1 MAFLANLFRTS
12 PEEEL
17 VNKATDELLISHDW
31 AANLEIADVVNN
43 AADEAVAAEVV
54 RAVRKRLQHRERR
67 VLLLSL
73 ELLESL
79 MKNCHEPLHSQV
91 GTADFLGELSRL
103 ALASRTAGEVAQRA
117 LALIDSWGVAFQGHP
132 RLTEF
137 HATYRALLAQG
148 VEFPARDL
156 DQMSPFYTPAA
167 QPSAPLPLAGGGR
180 GGGGGSGGGGG
191 RGGLSSSPEPTA
203 LQLVPDDPLP
213 SAAPPAA
220 RPAAPLPPGATTA
233 HDDEEA
239 MLQRALS
246 LSLEEADPVAASEAS
261 AAADEA
267 ARAARAVAA
276 VEELQ
281 RIEGD
286 VATLTANVALF
297 SECLAAAGEEPAE
310 VLANEVLV
318 DMLPSLRESQP
329 RVLRLIEGGEVED
342 EGLVERL
349 FALHEQLS
357 YCVGKYDELAGAAAP
372 PPPAAAAPAA
382 APAPAPAGAIFDLDL
397 LSDPDA
403 GNAAFVPVAA
413 APSLAAATA
422 GAIARPAALPGEDL
436 LFTGGMGHLAD
447 AAPLTTRDDEGGA
460 PSDEAHG
467 PPPTEPPPPPPGASA
482 AVDANAPAI
491 APAARPQSFE
501 LQELQGGL

>member
-1 MAFLANLFRTS
+1 M
-12 PEEEL
+12 
-17 VNKATDELLISHDW
+17 
-31 AANLEIADVVNN
+31 
-43 AADEAVAAEVV
+43 
-54 RAVRKRLQHRERR
+54 
-67 VLLLSL
+67 
-73 ELLESL
+73 
-79 MKNCHEPLHSQV
+79 
-91 GTADFLGELSRL
+91 
-103 ALASRTAGEVAQRA
+103 
-117 LALIDSWGVAFQGHP
+117 
-132 RLTEF
+132 
-137 HATYRALLAQG
+137 
-148 VEFPARDL
+148 
-156 DQMSPFYTPAA
+156 
-167 QPSAPLPLAGGGR
+167 
-180 GGGGGSGGGGG
+180 
-191 RGGLSSSPEPTA
+191 
-203 LQLVPDDPLP
+203 PDDPLP

-220 RPAAPLPPGATTA
+220 RPAARLPPGGGAA

-382 APAPAPAGAIFDLDL
+382 APAPAPAAAIFDLDL

-413 APSLAAATA
+413 APRS
-422 GAIARPAALPGEDL
+422 
-436 LFTGGMGHLAD
+436 
-447 AAPLTTRDDEGGA
+447 
-460 PSDEAHG
+460 
-467 PPPTEPPPPPPGASA
+467 PPPPP
-482 AVDANAPAI
+482 APSRGRRRCPSRISSSRVAW
-491 APAARPQSFE
+491 ATSRTRRR
-501 LQELQGGL
+501 

>member
-180 GGGGGSGGGGG
+180 GGGGGGGGGG

-261 AAADEA
+261 AAAQASEQA
-267 ARAARAVAA
+267 AMAVFLRSWPTFYA
-276 VEELQ
+276 
-281 RIEGD
+281 
-286 VATLTANVALF
+286 
-297 SECLAAAGEEPAE
+297 CHP
-310 VLANEVLV
+310 
-318 DMLPSLRESQP
+318 PS
-329 RVLRLIEGGEVED
+329 V
-342 EGLVERL
+342 
-349 FALHEQLS
+349 
-357 YCVGKYDELAGAAAP
+357 
-372 PPPAAAAPAA
+372 
-382 APAPAPAGAIFDLDL
+382 APAPQICP
-397 LSDPDA
+397 
-403 GNAAFVPVAA
+403 N
-413 APSLAAATA
+413 
-422 GAIARPAALPGEDL
+422 AIASG
-436 LFTGGMGHLAD
+436 
-447 AAPLTTRDDEGGA
+447 
-460 PSDEAHG
+460 SK
-467 PPPTEPPPPPPGASA
+467 
-482 AVDANAPAI
+482 
-491 APAARPQSFE
+491 SFGR
-501 LQELQGGL
+501 QP